1 MAVVLRLI
9 MTFTEVPMADDFIP
23 RLRGNTFF
31 LFLLRAARD
40 DLGVAPSWGS
50 SSQGL
55 TQTQLF
61 ASLMRTVDATY
72 SINNEETLRQYISQ
86 YLKGERT
93 NSKTYYPFKESGF
106 RSGADYRVKN
116 DYDNALSEMDKL
128 CRTYLKFDNDS
139 AMHLLVGGLV
149 SLIMKDNSI
158 PVAASF
164 YTGHKTVTRAELQNE
179 EDFILQPFL
188 LSVWHVIVMH
198 FPEAKDGAET
208 YMRWTADAGGGN
220 PRTITTGWGT
230 KKAEKIHVTK
240 GINGEESGPEFE
252 AKDTSAEDI
261 VEPEEVHEEPRVE
274 IYEAPYTDPKTQ
286 KQVLAQ
292 FHVEAKDNGIAIGQ
306 VFGGLVIGKRGGKD
320 E

>member
-1 MAVVLRLI
+1 M
-9 MTFTEVPMADDFIP
+9 
-23 RLRGNTFF
+23 
-31 LFLLRAARD
+31 LRAARD

-61 ASLMRTVDATY
+61 ASLMHTVDSTY
-72 SINNEETLRQYISQ
+72 SINNEDTLRQYISR

-106 RSGADYRVKN
+106 RSGADYRIKN
-116 DYDNALSEMDKL
+116 EYDAALSEMDTL

-149 SLIMKDNSI
+149 SLILKDNSI
-158 PVAASF
+158 PTNATF
-164 YTGHKTVTRAELQNE
+164 YTGHKYVTRVELQDE
-179 EDFILQPFL
+179 EDFVLQPFL
-188 LSVWHVIVMH
+188 LSVWHYIVMH

-220 PRTITTGWGT
+220 PRTITTSWGT
-230 KKAEKIHVTK
+230 KRAEMIHVTK
-240 GINGEESGPEFE
+240 EKSGEAP
-252 AKDTSAEDI
+252 KDTSEENIEEAEI
-261 VEPEEVHEEPRVE
+261 TEEVHEGPRVE
-274 IYEAPYTDPKTQ
+274 VYEAPYTDPRTQ